1 MKTTRCLA
9 LVTALAAFAAITGCQ
24 TVPEKPASDIIV
36 ALSSETPIG
45 YAGAVVIDGLRHNVS
60 GVTPA
65 VLNYRGHRADCEI
78 RKTSGTG
85 TLKIDVTV
93 GGRTV
98 TLNESGAKP

>member
-1 MKTTRCLA
+1 MKTTRCF
-9 LVTALAAFAAITGCQ
+9 ALAATLAALAAITGCQ
-24 TVPEKPASDIIV
+24 TASDKTAGDIV
-36 ALSSETPIG
+36 VTISSETPMG
-45 YAGAVVIDGLRHNVS
+45 YAGTVVIDGQRQNVS

-85 TLKIDVTV
+85 TLKVDVTV

-98 TLNESGAKP
+98 TLNDSGAKP